1 VALKNESV
9 VDKWSTL
16 VLNGAGKSAWV
27 IAQIESKIA
36 EAKLPGVRATER
48 EVRAGVFGERR
59 NFLLVA
65 HNGLPDFF
73 LYIGARDFGIHLD
86 VAWYLTIQP
95 KGLKRA
101 LSRYSSGNPLALS
114 MQLDFFRQQDANA
127 FVTAVHHTVT
137 DTAKELLDELDQ
149 NPAGLNTQSKGF
161 LSVW

>member
-1 VALKNESV
+1 MVFNY
-9 VDKWSTL
+9 
-16 VLNGAGKSAWV
+16 
-27 IAQIESKIA
+27 
-36 EAKLPGVRATER
+36 PTE
-48 EVRAGVFGERR
+48 
-59 NFLLVA
+59 
-65 HNGLPDFF
+65 
-73 LYIGARDFGIHLD
+73 
-86 VAWYLTIQP
+86 
-95 KGLKRA
+95 GLKRA